1 MSKVRI
7 ERLNQYGKLK
17 QAALDK
23 AFQAYSNAKA
33 QFERCKTQHEKLV
46 LYREDYVRQINSVG
60 EQGCTLGNLR
70 NRIDFIGH
78 VDVGLMQLN
87 RQLSDLGRHRQFCEQ
102 QYIKAKAELEA
113 VKKLIA
119 TLVLREQQAQA
130 RKEQKENDAFA
141 LKVWQNARSGDVS
154 REE

>member
-1 MSKVRI
+1 MNKARI
-7 ERLNQYGKLK
+7 QRLAQFGKLK

-23 AFQAYSNAKA
+23 ALQAYSNARA
-33 QFERCKTQHEKLV
+33 QFDKYKNQHDKLV
-46 LYREDYVRQINSVG
+46 LYREDYVRQINTVG
-60 EQGCTLGNLR
+60 EQGCSIGNLR

-102 QYIKAKAELEA
+102 QYIKARAELEA

-119 TLVLREQQAQA
+119 RLELRERQMQVV
-130 RKEQKENDAFA
+130 KEQKENDDFA
-141 LKVWQNARSGDVS
+141 LKVWQNGRNNYAS